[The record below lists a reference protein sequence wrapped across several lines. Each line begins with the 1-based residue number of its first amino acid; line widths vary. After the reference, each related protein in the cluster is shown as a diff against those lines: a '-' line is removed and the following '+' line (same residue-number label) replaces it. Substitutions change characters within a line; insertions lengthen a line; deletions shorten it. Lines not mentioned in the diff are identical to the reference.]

1 MFRKVAAPKRDAE
14 RPQRC
19 SAREVQVPAG
29 RHQTNA
35 GKDHTYLL
43 FEEAQVEIH
52 FHSQTQFS
60 CIQKLGGKI
69 NAEQK
74 MCNYD
79 EVLALTVEFLKVLD
93 DTMDRPHQVWCMQ
106 KTGIRKAP
114 WEARAFI
121 PSWSY

>member
-1 MFRKVAAPKRDAE
+1 MFGKVATPERDAPG
-14 RPQRC
+14 PQRR

-35 GKDHTYLL
+35 GKDHTHSL
-43 FEEAQVEIH
+43 FEEAQVEID

-74 MCNYD
+74 ACNYD

-93 DTMDRPHQVWCMQ
+93 DTMDRPHQVWRMQ
-106 KTGIRKAP
+106 IRIRKHLGSNGP
-114 WEARAFI
+114 Q
-121 PSWSY
+121 STLSD